1 VIPFRRLR
9 ELVLLVTSFTVA
21 HSITLIGSAYGIAP
35 GALWFPTLVETLIA
49 ASIVYMA
56 LENIVGGRVRRRFLL
71 TFGFGLVHG
80 FGFSFALRETLQ
92 FAGSHLLTALLAF
105 NVGVELGQL
114 LVLLILVPLLSFL
127 FQHVVAERTGTVIL
141 SALVAHT
148 GWHWMIERGAALQKF
163 DGPELDVSLL
173 ATAMRWMMV
182 LVAAAGVYW
191 LIGLYR
197 GRSRE
202 TSGTRSST

>member
-1 VIPFRRLR
+1 
-9 ELVLLVTSFTVA
+9 
-21 HSITLIGSAYGIAP
+21 
-35 GALWFPTLVETLIA
+35 
-49 ASIVYMA
+49 
-56 LENIVGGRVRRRFLL
+56 
-71 TFGFGLVHG
+71 
-80 FGFSFALRETLQ
+80 
-92 FAGSHLLTALLAF
+92 F
-105 NVGVELGQL
+105 NVGIELGQL
-114 LVLLILVPLLSFL
+114 VVLALFVPAVELLFR
-127 FQHVVAERTGTVIL
+127 FVVAERLGTLVV
-141 SALVAHT
+141 SALILHT

>member
-1 VIPFRRLR
+1 
-9 ELVLLVTSFTVA
+9 
-21 HSITLIGSAYGIAP
+21 
-35 GALWFPTLVETLIA
+35 
-49 ASIVYMA
+49 
-56 LENIVGGRVRRRFLL
+56 
-71 TFGFGLVHG
+71 
-80 FGFSFALRETLQ
+80 
-92 FAGSHLLTALLAF
+92 
-105 NVGVELGQL
+105 
-114 LVLLILVPLLSFL
+114 LVPLLAFL
-127 FQHVVAERTGTVIL
+127 FQQVIAERIGTVIL

-148 GWHWMIERGAALQKF
+148 GWHWMVERGAALRQF
-163 DGPELDVSLL
+163 EGPELDATLL